1 MELINHLMSAVLMLI
16 TFAIGSSLRF
26 GDFENIFRKSK
37 ALTIGLV
44 AQMVLLP
51 ILAFVVALI
60 SDLSPELK
68 VGLMIVSICPGGS
81 TSNFVTY
88 LVNAETALAVALTIV
103 NSLLILLTIP
113 TLTNV
118 AISTFMGTS
127 SEFSLSMTDTF
138 WEVCKIVIIPAF
150 LGLLFNRYFP
160 NVALK
165 IKMPLKVIN
174 TILLGLV
181 FTIKFFADTESGGT
195 GIVVDEIF
203 RILPYVLIMHLVA
216 MISSYFLSKKVFH
229 LTNVQSTTIGIE
241 VGLQNTVL
249 AIYIAGLV
257 QSVEM
262 AKPALVYAMFSFFT
276 TLAFALLAMR
286 KKLNK

>member
-68 VGLMIVSICPGGS
+68 VGLIIVSICPGGS

-181 FTIKFFADTESGGT
+181 FTIKFFAD
-195 GIVVDEIF
+195 
-203 RILPYVLIMHLVA
+203 R
-216 MISSYFLSKKVFH
+216 
-229 LTNVQSTTIGIE
+229 
-241 VGLQNTVL
+241 VGRYGN
-249 AIYIAGLV
+249 
-257 QSVEM
+257 
-262 AKPALVYAMFSFFT
+262 
-276 TLAFALLAMR
+276 R
-286 KKLNK
+286 CR